1 MPQNDI
7 FLNYRNLFIIVLEAE
22 KCKIRYQQIGLLVR
36 ALLRLT
42 EGHLL
47 AVSSGGFFSE
57 HTERA
62 KQALGSLPLR
72 TLILLG
78 GGPRLVT
85 SLNLNY
91 FLRALPPNTAMLGV
105 TASIYEFVEIQ
116 TFSP

>member
-36 ALLRLT
+36 SLLQLT

-47 AVSSGGFFSE
+47 AVSSGGLFSE

-78 GGPRLVT
+78 RGPRLVT